1 MEFKEQLSEY
11 GKIIN
16 RNLYNYMEIPSKE
29 NRKLIEVMKYSLFAG
44 GKRVRPVLVLAT
56 YDMFANN
63 RSINKSNSENYSF
76 AMPYACAIEMIH
88 TYSLIHDDLPAMDD
102 DDLRRGKATNHK
114 VYGEALAILAG
125 DGLLNY
131 AFEIMLE
138 SALSQNNMRTH
149 VDVIREI
156 ATASGI
162 YGMIGG
168 QAVDIESENKDIDL
182 SMLSYIHHKKT
193 AALISVSMKA
203 GAVLAGA
210 SDKDVKI
217 IEKLGRDLGLAFQI
231 RDDILDIVGDK
242 SKTGKNAGSDNSCN
256 KSTYP
261 KIVGLD
267 KSNEKVISLTK
278 SISSVLDNYNSAFL
292 QELCMYL
299 MTRES

>member
-16 RNLYNYMEIPSKE
+16 RNLSSYMEIPSKE
-29 NRKLIEVMKYSLFAG
+29 NRKLIEAMKYSLFAG
-44 GKRVRPVLVLAT
+44 GKRLRPILVLAT
-56 YDMFANN
+56 YDMFDSRANN
-63 RSINKSNSENYSF
+63 RRSENYSF
-76 AMPYACAIEMIH
+76 VMPYACAIEMVH

-102 DDLRRGKATNHK
+102 DDLRRGKPTNHR

-138 SALSQNNMRTH
+138 SALNQNNTKTH
-149 VDVIREI
+149 VDVIKEI

-182 SMLSYIHHKKT
+182 STISYIHHNKT
-193 AALISVSMKA
+193 AALISVSMKV

-210 SDKDVKI
+210 SYKDVKI
-217 IEKLGRDLGLAFQI
+217 IGKLGRDLGLAFQI
-231 RDDILDIVGDK
+231 RDDILDIVGDE
-242 SKTGKNAGSDNSCN
+242 SKTGKNVGSDNSCN

-261 KIVGLD
+261 KIIGLE
-267 KSNEKVISLTK
+267 KSNEKVISLTNN
-278 SISSVLDNYNSAFL
+278 ISSVLDEYNSTFL
-292 QELCMYL
+292 RELCTYL

>member
-1 MEFKEQLSEY
+1 MMEFKEQLSEY
-11 GKIIN
+11 GKIVN

-29 NRKLIEVMKYSLFAG
+29 NRKLIEAMKYSLFAG
-44 GKRVRPVLVLAT
+44 GKRLRPILVLAT
-56 YDMFANN
+56 YDMFDSLADK
-63 RSINKSNSENYSF
+63 RRYENYSF

-102 DDLRRGKATNHK
+102 DDLRRGKPTNHK

-131 AFEIMLE
+131 AFEIMLK
-138 SALSQNNMRTH
+138 SALNQNSMRTH

-156 ATASGI
+156 STASGI

-168 QAVDIESENKDIDL
+168 QAVDIESESKDIDL
-182 SMLSYIHHKKT
+182 STLSYIHHNKT

-217 IEKLGRDLGLAFQI
+217 IGKLGQDLGLAFQI

-261 KIVGLD
+261 KIVGLE
-267 KSNEKVISLTK
+267 KSNEKVISLTNN
-278 SISSVLDNYNSAFL
+278 ISSVLEEYNSTFL
-292 QELCMYL
+292 QELCTYL

>member
-1 MEFKEQLSEY
+1 
-11 GKIIN
+11 
-16 RNLYNYMEIPSKE
+16 MEIPSKE
-29 NRKLIEVMKYSLFAG
+29 NRKLIEAMKYSLFAG
-44 GKRVRPVLVLAT
+44 GKRLRPVLVLAT

-63 RSINKSNSENYSF
+63 GSTNKSNSENYSENYSF
-76 AMPYACAIEMIH
+76 AMPYACAIEMVH
-88 TYSLIHDDLPAMDD
+88 AYSLIHDDLPAMDD

-168 QAVDIESENKDIDL
+168 QAVDIESEDKDIDL

-278 SISSVLDNYNSAFL
+278 SISSVLDNYDSAFI
-292 QELCMYL
+292 QKLCTYL